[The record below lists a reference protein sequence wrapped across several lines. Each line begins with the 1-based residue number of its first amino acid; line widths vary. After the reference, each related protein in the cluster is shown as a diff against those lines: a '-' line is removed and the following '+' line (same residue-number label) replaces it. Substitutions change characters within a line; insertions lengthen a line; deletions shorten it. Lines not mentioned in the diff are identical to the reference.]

1 MKIFELKRL
10 KRTMGAITFGL
21 FFSNENKR
29 LEQKQGIGKQLDLV
43 LVTPG
48 TQTNTVSS
56 LRTFTGWTVKKS
68 TAFYKEGG
76 FPKVVI
82 YNVDPSLVIEN
93 KSILYLIEDAESNGV
108 IFKIY

>member
-48 TQTNTVSS
+48 TQTNTVSF
-56 LRTFTGWTVKKS
+56 LRTFTGWTVKKA
-68 TAFYKEGG
+68 TAFFKEGA

-82 YNVDPSLVIEN
+82 YNVDPSLEIEN
-93 KSILYLIEDAESNGV
+93 TPISKIIEEAEKKDI